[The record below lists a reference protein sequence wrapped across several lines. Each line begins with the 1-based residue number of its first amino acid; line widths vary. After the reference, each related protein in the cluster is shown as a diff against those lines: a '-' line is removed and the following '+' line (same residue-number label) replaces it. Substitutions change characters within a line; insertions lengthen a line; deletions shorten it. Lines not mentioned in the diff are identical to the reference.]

1 MQKKIIVNEQQL
13 ILEYQQGNNEALGGL
28 YQGYYQLLV
37 IIAYKYL
44 QDTEK
49 SRDVVGVVFEK
60 LLALPLNKRQTIVL
74 HPDKGLYPFLVI
86 IVKNKCLD
94 ALKTKRLRD
103 EIKKQIVSLVNLKVT
118 NDVFI
123 SFEQEAIGNLLNN
136 LPNREKEILQLHL
149 IGYKNEEIATQ
160 LNISYNT
167 VRNTLHIAKQRVK
180 KLWHIFM

>member
-1 MQKKIIVNEQQL
+1 MQKLIFINEHQL
-13 ILEYQQGNNEALGGL
+13 SLDYQQGNNEALGGL
-28 YQGYYQLLV
+28 YQHYYQLLV
-37 IIAYKYL
+37 ITAYNYL

-74 HPDKGLYPFLVI
+74 HPVKGLYPFLVI
-86 IVKNKCLD
+86 VIKNKCLD

-103 EIKKQIVSLVNLKVT
+103 EIKKQIVSLINLKGT
-118 NDVFI
+118 NEVFI
-123 SFEQEAIGNLLNN
+123 RFEQEAISHLLNN
-136 LPNREKEILQLHL
+136 LPNREKQILQLHL
-149 IGYKNEEIATQ
+149 IGYKNDEIATQ

-167 VRNTLHIAKQRVK
+167 VRNTLHIAKQRVN